1 MSVSR
6 LLPAPDL
13 RRELSAAFA
22 GYCGMLVT
30 MGVARFAFTP
40 LIPALIAEGW
50 FVSAETFLIG
60 VAIVIGY
67 FIGAIFITRRAGT
80 PHAVAWVRGAMLVVT
95 VAFFLCARPLP
106 FVWFIAW
113 MALAGAASGVGLILS
128 AQVVL
133 AVAAK
138 ARHGLIGGIVIAG
151 IGSGIIVSGIIV
163 SLFAEQSL
171 SQTWYCFAGFSAV
184 LTLISWRLWPR
195 SAPLDKAG
203 LENTG
208 VENTEL
214 KNTELENTKLEKTEL
229 EKKSQITAEQSA
241 SHPAATEQL
250 RRTPEP
256 FLLPLSVYATYLS
269 YGLGSFSIAFPQLLF
284 PDFIV
289 RGKGFSL
296 SDAGDLWLITGI
308 GAVTGSLLIGALGDR
323 FGMVRCYRYCLLLF
337 GLAVLALILPLGL
350 GALMVLSLLMGIF
363 NFGQV
368 PMIVGRLR
376 RIFADDE
383 AAARRAWGIASLTFA
398 LGQVSGMLLFALLLE
413 ATNNYTLLC
422 CLAASLSL
430 TGAMVEFIV
439 RRVVSHRALH

>member
-203 LENTG
+203 LENTELKNTG

-214 KNTELENTKLEKTEL
+214 KNTKL
-229 EKKSQITAEQSA
+229 EKKSQIT
-241 SHPAATEQL
+241 TEQL